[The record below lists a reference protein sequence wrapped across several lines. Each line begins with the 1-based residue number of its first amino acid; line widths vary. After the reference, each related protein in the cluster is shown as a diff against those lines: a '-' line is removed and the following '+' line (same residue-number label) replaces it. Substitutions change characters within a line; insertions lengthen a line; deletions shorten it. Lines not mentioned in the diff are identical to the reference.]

1 MAKLNSALIVQDDAA
16 KVDKNDAKE
25 LKSGHTSSG
34 FTSEV
39 ETIESLSFS
48 ELDAREESM
57 ILQKTVRERA
67 TLMKLETRML
77 KKINMPRQSYED
89 FAADRVS
96 FIIEQNR
103 HQGTTYVS
111 HQTSPPKPK

>member
-1 MAKLNSALIVQDDAA
+1 MAKLNSALIVQADAA

-25 LKSGHTSSG
+25 LKCDHTSSG

-39 ETIESLSFS
+39 ETVESLSFS